1 MQFKT
6 EKLHLNLNF
15 SLLSPLCLPSRAG
28 TEIDV
33 YYKLSIFSELRK
45 IDISWKNRLFNK
57 QLVENLDK
65 FICCDS
71 FLVPNFG

>member
-6 EKLHLNLNF
+6 KKLHLNFNF

-28 TEIDV
+28 TEIDIN
-33 YYKLSIFSELRK
+33 YKLSIYSELRK
-45 IDISWKNRLFNK
+45 SDISWNNRLFNK
-57 QLVENLDK
+57 QLVENLEN